1 MKAYL
6 NSPLFGVTITILT
19 FLIGSYINKKTKLAI
34 LNPILLSALAI
45 IFVLNQFD
53 IDYETYNL
61 GGRLISF
68 FIAPATVALAVPLY
82 KNIRLLRKKW
92 LPILIGITVGS
103 LAGLVVIFVLCK
115 LLGID
120 RTMLISLLPKSTTAA
135 ISMEISKQ
143 IGGIP
148 YLSVVFTAVTGISG
162 NILGEYVFRIF
173 KINDKVSRGVSLGTA
188 SHVLGTAKAMEMGE
202 TEGALSSLSI
212 TVAGIISV
220 FLIPWF
226 MNLIG
231 I

>member
-1 MKAYL
+1 M
-6 NSPLFGVTITILT
+6 
-19 FLIGSYINKKTKLAI
+19 
-34 LNPILLSALAI
+34 
-45 IFVLNQFD
+45 
-53 IDYETYNL
+53 
-61 GGRLISF
+61 
-68 FIAPATVALAVPLY
+68 
-82 KNIRLLRKKW
+82 
-92 LPILIGITVGS
+92 GS

-135 ISMEISKQ
+135 ISMEISEQ